1 MVSGCECVSVVLCL
15 GSNPAQIPV
24 SQDLSCVCVYVFACV
39 SVSVVAVQ
47 CTPSLQQNAI
57 APSACAV
64 VKTSLMC
71 VCVRVNVS
79 TVLEAFRGLLFIY
92 INRFIDDTQCII

>member
-1 MVSGCECVSVVLCL
+1 MG
-15 GSNPAQIPV
+15 
-24 SQDLSCVCVYVFACV
+24 VCVFACV